1 MIVMKENFRE
11 EIEDGVYLDV
21 PEELHNAYPGK
32 KEIVN
37 LYRDWLQRMSGLS
50 FSEIDSRKEMVNEIA
65 NGNGQLVVN
74 RMNDVVFIKKL
85 LENYKVAEANAMWE
99 NILLDER

>member
-1 MIVMKENFRE
+1 MIILNGNFKEK
-11 EIEDGVYLDV
+11 IEDGIYLDV
-21 PEELHNAYPGK
+21 PEDLHNAYPSK
-32 KEIVN
+32 EEIVN

-50 FSEIDSRKEMVNEIA
+50 FSEEDARKEMTNEIA

-74 RMNDVVFIKKL
+74 RMNDVVFIKKF
-85 LENYKVAEANAMWE
+85 LENYKVAEVNAMWE